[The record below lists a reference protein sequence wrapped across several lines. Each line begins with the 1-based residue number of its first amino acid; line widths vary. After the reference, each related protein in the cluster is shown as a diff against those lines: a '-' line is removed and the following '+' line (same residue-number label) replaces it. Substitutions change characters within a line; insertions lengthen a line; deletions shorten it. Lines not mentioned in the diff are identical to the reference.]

1 MIVDEYGLNL
11 FNMSEILRE
20 ALVYVSKADT
30 KEEAVDPKAAKGG
43 KPAKGEPAQVADS
56 FAGLDT
62 TQYKEVAAKLL
73 A

>member
-30 KEEAVDPKAAKGG
+30 KEEKETAKCMR
-43 KPAKGEPAQVADS
+43 DI
-56 FAGLDT
+56 
-62 TQYKEVAAKLL
+62 
-73 A
+73 

>member
-20 ALVYVSKADT
+20 ALVYVSKPDA
-30 KEEAVDPKAAKGG
+30 KEEVVDPKAKGG
-43 KPAKGEPAQVADS
+43 KPAKGEPAQAADS

-62 TQYKEVAAKLL
+62 TQYKEIAAKLL
-73 A
+73 S